1 MLETLKSVEV
11 YYYLAAGGAAVI
23 VLAIVLYFLKVPT
36 LKVAGVVLGIVGGL
50 GVGAAAGVLAM
61 ASQGYHWEKQ
71 SQPQS
76 NPGAMGPQMGI
87 PGGAPG
93 GAPGGPGGA
102 RQGGPPGMAGPPGG
116 GRGPSAKTQLAGLV
130 TKLDVLTQKPLQ
142 ITLSDEQKEKVR
154 AALEGLAGKEELS
167 EDEAKE
173 KLDALL
179 AVVEKDRDTLE
190 AAGYRWPGGG
200 GGGGGGGFGGQPPP
214 NPFTDQKNGEH
225 LKELEKRVGKAAT
238 P

>member
-1 MLETLKSVEV
+1 MPPVIPCLILERRWLMLETLKSVEF

-61 ASQGYHWEKQ
+61 ASQGYHWERQ
-71 SQPQS
+71 SPPPA
-76 NPGAMGPQMGI
+76 NPGAMGPQMGM

-93 GAPGGPGGA
+93 APGGGRP
-102 RQGGPPGMAGPPGG
+102 GGPPGMAGPPGAAGG
-116 GRGPSAKTQLAGLV
+116 GRGPSSKAQLAGLV
-130 TKLDVLTQKPLQ
+130 TKLDVLTEKPLQ

-190 AAGYRWPGGG
+190 AAGY
-200 GGGGGGGFGGQPPP
+200 
-214 NPFTDQKNGEH
+214 
-225 LKELEKRVGKAAT
+225 
-238 P
+238 